1 MPYKSVA
8 QQKYFHAKLPEL
20 AKEWDKE
27 TNFSD
32 LVDKVHKGMK
42 KKNGK

>member
-1 MPYKSVA
+1 MPYKSLKQA
-8 QQKYFHAKLPEL
+8 RYLHSQMPEL

-32 LVDKVHKGMK
+32 LVEKKSKEK
-42 KKNGK
+42 KKTRGK